1 MDGWMDGSIAGYMDI
16 NINRYIYMGV
26 DRSKKTNTRSTVSY
40 NWYIGFDKHVT

>member
-1 MDGWMDGSIAGYMDI
+1 MDLLLDI
-16 NINRYIYMGV
+16 WIDIWIHIYMGV